1 MTPASATGQ
10 DRPRGLARVLPIASW
25 LPAYERSWLKGDLVG
40 GLSVWAVTVPMSLG
54 YATISGVPVQYGL
67 YAAAAGLIAFALF
80 STSRQV
86 TEGPSSM
93 TAPVLGAGVAAVAAT
108 GSAEAVAF
116 AGAVVLFAGLL
127 YLAMYVL
134 KMGWISDFLSASV
147 ITGFM
152 FGVAINVSAGQL
164 FKITGTE
171 SSGSNTWQKLWAWF
185 ASLPDA
191 NRATVIVGVVA
202 LLIVFGLRFVAP
214 RIPGGL
220 VAVAVGMLATAIL
233 GLGDHGVALVAK
245 VPTGLPS
252 LVLPSPSFVADHF
265 ATIAATAVGVLLI
278 GVSVSTAAVRQY
290 ATKHDYRI
298 VVNQEMLAQGMS
310 NVASGIF
317 QGIFVDGSL
326 SRSPINDQAG
336 ARSQLSNLFQAV
348 LVILTL
354 LLLAPLFSYLPDAV
368 LAAIIIEAVII
379 GMIDVPEMKRLLVVN
394 RTEFVIALAALL
406 GVLTFG
412 VLWGVFI
419 GVGLSIVWLLKV
431 SSRPSIAE
439 LGRKAGTDAFV
450 DVTEDPAAETRPDL
464 AIVRFDGG
472 LWFVNS
478 GTLEDHLR
486 DIRVRA
492 AGELKGVI
500 LSMEGVDY
508 IDAEGADTVRKI
520 AQAGL
525 DHGIA
530 FHLAR
535 VKPSVLEVLER
546 DRVIDV
552 MGAGHIH
559 DNVEAAVQAY
569 NEGRSAT

>member
-1 MTPASATGQ
+1 MTSGSGSGTGSRSGSSPGSGPGPGTEAGTGQ
-10 DRPRGLARVLPIASW
+10 DRPKGLARILPIASW
-25 LPAYERSWLKGDLVG
+25 LPAYQRSWLRGDLIG

-67 YAAAAGLIAFALF
+67 YAAAAGLIAFGLF

-93 TAPVLGAGVAAVAAT
+93 TAPVLGAGVLAVAAA
-108 GSAEAVAF
+108 GSAEAVEF
-116 AGAVVLFAGLL
+116 AAAAVLLAGLL
-127 YLAMYVL
+127 YLALYVL
-134 KMGWISDFLSASV
+134 RMGWISDFLSASV

-214 RIPGGL
+214 RVPGGL

-233 GLGDHGVALVAK
+233 DLGDHGVALVAK
-245 VPTGLPS
+245 VPTGIPS
-252 LVLPSPSFVADHF
+252 LVLPSLSFVADHI
-265 ATIAATAVGVLLI
+265 ATIAATAVGILLI

-290 ATKHDYRI
+290 ATKHNYRI

-310 NVASGIF
+310 NVCSGLF

-354 LLLAPLFSYLPDAV
+354 LLLAPLFSYLPEAV
-368 LAAIIIEAVII
+368 LAAIIIEAV
-379 GMIDVPEMKRLLVVN
+379 V
-394 RTEFVIALAALL
+394 
-406 GVLTFG
+406 
-412 VLWGVFI
+412 
-419 GVGLSIVWLLKV
+419 VGLST
-431 SSRPSIAE
+431 SPR
-439 LGRKAGTDAFV
+439 
-450 DVTEDPAAETRPDL
+450 
-464 AIVRFDGG
+464 
-472 LWFVNS
+472 
-478 GTLEDHLR
+478 
-486 DIRVRA
+486 
-492 AGELKGVI
+492 
-500 LSMEGVDY
+500 
-508 IDAEGADTVRKI
+508 
-520 AQAGL
+520 
-525 DHGIA
+525 
-530 FHLAR
+530 
-535 VKPSVLEVLER
+535 
-546 DRVIDV
+546 
-552 MGAGHIH
+552 
-559 DNVEAAVQAY
+559 
-569 NEGRSAT
+569 

>member
-1 MTPASATGQ
+1 MTAAKAGQ
-10 DRPRGLARVLPIASW
+10 GRPKGLARVLPIASW
-25 LPAYERSWLKGDLVG
+25 LPHYERSWLRGDLIG

-67 YAAAAGLIAFALF
+67 YAAAAGLIFFALF
-80 STSRQV
+80 TTSRQV

-93 TAPVLGAGVAAVAAT
+93 TAPVLGAGVLAIAAT
-108 GSAEAVAF
+108 GSAEAVVF
-116 AGAVVLFAGLL
+116 AAAAVLLAGLL
-127 YLAMYVL
+127 YLVMYVL

-171 SSGSNTWQKLWAWF
+171 SSGVNTWQKLWAWF

-202 LLIVFGLRFVAP
+202 LLIVFGLRFAAP
-214 RIPGGL
+214 RVPGGL
-220 VAVAVGMLATAIL
+220 VAVAVGILATATL
-233 GLGDHGVALVAK
+233 GLGDRGVALVAK

-290 ATKHDYRI
+290 ATKHNYRI
-298 VVNQEMLAQGMS
+298 AVNQEMLAQGMS
-310 NVASGIF
+310 NVASGLF

-336 ARSQLSNLFQAV
+336 AKSQLSNLFQAILV
-348 LVILTL
+348 LLTL
-354 LLLAPLFSYLPDAV
+354 LVLAPLFSYLPDAV
-368 LAAIIIEAVII
+368 LAAIIIEAVVV
-379 GMIDVPEMKRLLVVN
+379 GMIDVPEMKRLRVVN

-419 GVGLSIVWLLKV
+419 GVGLSIIWLLKV
-431 SSRPSIAE
+431 SSRPGIVE
-439 LGRKAGTDAFV
+439 LGRKVGTDAFV
-450 DVTEDPAAETRPDL
+450 DVTDDSAAETYPDL
-464 AIVRFDGG
+464 AILRFDGG

-478 GTLEDHLR
+478 QTLQDHLR
-486 DIRVRA
+486 EIRVRS
-492 AGELKGVI
+492 AGALNGVI

-508 IDAEGADTVRKI
+508 IDAEGADSLGQI
-520 AQAGL
+520 AKAGL

-535 VKPSVLEVLER
+535 VKSGVLEVLER
-546 DRVIDV
+546 DGVV
-552 MGAGHIH
+552 GLLGAGHIH
-559 DNVEAAVQAY
+559 DNVEAAVRAY
-569 NEGRSAT
+569 REQRPSS

>member
-1 MTPASATGQ
+1 MTPGSASGQ
-10 DRPRGLARVLPIASW
+10 DRPKGLARVLPITSW
-25 LPAYERSWLKGDLVG
+25 LPSYERSWLKGDLVG

-67 YAAAAGLIAFALF
+67 YAAAAGLIAFGLF
-80 STSRQV
+80 STSKQV

-171 SSGSNTWQKLWAWF
+171 SSGDNTWQKLWAWL

-233 GLGDHGVALVAK
+233 GLGDRGVALVAK

-310 NVASGIF
+310 NVASGVF

-379 GMIDVPEMKRLLVVN
+379 GMIDVPEMRRLFVLN
-394 RTEFVIALAALL
+394 RTEFIIALAALL

-419 GVGLSIVWLLKV
+419 GVGLSIIWLLKV

-439 LGRKAGTDAFV
+439 LGRKVGSDAFV
-450 DVTEDPAAETRPDL
+450 DVNEDPAAETRPDL

-478 GTLEDHLR
+478 GRLADYLR
-486 DIRVRA
+486 DIRVRS
-492 AGELKGVI
+492 AGGLKGLI

-525 DHGIA
+525 DHDID

-535 VKPSVLEVLER
+535 AKPGVMAVLER
-546 DRVIDV
+546 DHVIEL
-552 MGAGHIH
+552 MGAGHVH
-559 DNVEAAVQAY
+559 DNIEAAVQAY
-569 NEGRSAT
+569 SEARSAT